1 VSRADDLRSGASNPD
16 DEQLSPA
23 EARKLANRIAD
34 EPATARTDSLVGR
47 IDRDDDDDSPL
58 PQAEVDRIA
67 DRVAGKGW

>member
-34 EPATARTDSLVGR
+34 EPATARTDSSLVGR
-47 IDRDDDDDSPL
+47 IDRDDDDESL
-58 PQAEVDRIA
+58 SQAEVDRIA
-67 DRVAGKGW
+67 DRVAGRGW